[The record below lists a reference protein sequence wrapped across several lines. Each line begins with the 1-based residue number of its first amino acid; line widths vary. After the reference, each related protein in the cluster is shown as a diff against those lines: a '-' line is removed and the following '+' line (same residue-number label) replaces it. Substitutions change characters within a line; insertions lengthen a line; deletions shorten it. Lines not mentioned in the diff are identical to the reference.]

1 MIVAICFS
9 ERSTIQ
15 EQIWARQTC
24 KLLDRTQKAPS
35 NSKTSYVPD
44 EAFVAC
50 AFKHGELSFNVRL

>member
-9 ERSTIQ
+9 ERSRYIKQT
-15 EQIWARQTC
+15 WARQTS
-24 KLLDRTQKAPS
+24 KLSDRAQKAPS

-50 AFKHGELSFNVRL
+50 AFKHGKLFLNVRL